1 MPACASHPM
10 SAVLNEAYIHACVED
25 AGVPVPK
32 LLGVMPSEN
41 GGWSISMEYV
51 SGKTLDELMDEHPDK
66 IDEYMEKLEGFI
78 NRCTA
83 RVLQANNQ
91 NSLRPHFDIAAQY
104 YKK

>member
-1 MPACASHPM
+1 
-10 SAVLNEAYIHACVED
+10 
-25 AGVPVPK
+25 
-32 LLGVMPSEN
+32 
-41 GGWSISMEYV
+41 
-51 SGKTLDELMDEHPDK
+51 
-66 IDEYMEKLEGFI
+66 MEKLEGFI